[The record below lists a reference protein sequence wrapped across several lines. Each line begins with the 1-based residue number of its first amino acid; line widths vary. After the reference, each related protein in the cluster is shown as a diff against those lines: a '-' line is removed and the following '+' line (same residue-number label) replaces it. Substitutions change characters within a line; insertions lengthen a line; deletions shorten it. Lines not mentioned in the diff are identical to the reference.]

1 MPTLVDCKADIS
13 QRQRKPA
20 ATMDRRCTV
29 TSKSIA
35 VTVAEEA
42 AYAVFR
48 MQIRPCPCPTAVER
62 GLVRARILHFPG
74 ELFVGNRNA
83 ANPVDS
89 YPAHC
94 AQVPAPRTHLG
105 TASPIRSEFLE
116 VVVNPGHAMI
126 RRRLFRSPGMLPVL
140 HAQEP

>member
-20 ATMDRRCTV
+20 ATMGRRCSV
-29 TSKSIA
+29 TSESIA
-35 VTVAEEA
+35 VAEET
-42 AYAVFR
+42 AYAIFR
-48 MQIRPCPCPTAVER
+48 MQVRPCPTAVER
-62 GLVRARILHFPG
+62 GLVHAGIGYSPG

-83 ANPVDS
+83 ANSVDW

-94 AQVPAPRTHLG
+94 AQVPAPRAPLG
-105 TASPIRSEFLE
+105 TASAIPSEFLE
-116 VVVNPGHAMI
+116 AVVNPGHAMI
-126 RRRLFRSPGMLPVL
+126 RRRLFRSPGMLPVS

>member
-1 MPTLVDCKADIS
+1 MPTLVNRKADIS
-13 QRQRKPA
+13 QRQCIPA

-83 ANPVDS
+83 HP
-89 YPAHC
+89 
-94 AQVPAPRTHLG
+94 G

-116 VVVNPGHAMI
+116 AEVNPGHAMI

>member
-1 MPTLVDCKADIS
+1 MPTLVDCQADIS

-42 AYAVFR
+42 AYAAFR
-48 MQIRPCPCPTAVER
+48 MQVRPCPCPTAVER
-62 GLVRARILHFPG
+62 ALVHAGSGHSSG
-74 ELFVGNRNA
+74 GLFVGNRNA
-83 ANPVDS
+83 HP
-89 YPAHC
+89 
-94 AQVPAPRTHLG
+94 G

-116 VVVNPGHAMI
+116 AEVNPGHAMI